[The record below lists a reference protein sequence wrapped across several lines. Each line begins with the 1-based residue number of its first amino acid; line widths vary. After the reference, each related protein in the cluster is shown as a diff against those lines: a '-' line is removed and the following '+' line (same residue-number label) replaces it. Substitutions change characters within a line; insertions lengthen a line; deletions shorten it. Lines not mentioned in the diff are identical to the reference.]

1 MSINHNAVFVNDV
14 SNIDNPLGFNYNDT
28 ASTNRTGT
36 NDTTRLNQ
44 PFRIDYFKVEYL
56 NWAQI
61 ENGY

>member
-1 MSINHNAVFVNDV
+1 MSINHNAVFANDV

-44 PFRIDYFKVEYL
+44 QFRIDYFKVEYL

-61 ENGY
+61 